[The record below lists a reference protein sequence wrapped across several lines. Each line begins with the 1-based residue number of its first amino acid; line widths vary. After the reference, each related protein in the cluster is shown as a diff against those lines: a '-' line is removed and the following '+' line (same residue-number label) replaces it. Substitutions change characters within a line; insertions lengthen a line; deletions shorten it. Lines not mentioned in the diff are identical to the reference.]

1 MTHKIIC
8 LQVKGYRYL
17 EEDNSDESDSE
28 KSEDDDEEHVV
39 EEMVAEDREEG
50 GQDAGAQGAD
60 SPTAWRR
67 GAEVHRRRQ
76 QDAHVKEGEREEREG
91 G

>member
-1 MTHKIIC
+1 MDTTLC

-28 KSEDDDEEHVV
+28 KSMVDDEEHLA
-39 EEMVAEDREEG
+39 EEMGAEDREEG
-50 GQDAGAQGAD
+50 AQGVD
-60 SPTAWRR
+60 SPTARR
-67 GAEVHRRRQ
+67 KGMEVHRRRQ
-76 QDAHVKEGEREEREG
+76 QNNHVDEGEREEREG